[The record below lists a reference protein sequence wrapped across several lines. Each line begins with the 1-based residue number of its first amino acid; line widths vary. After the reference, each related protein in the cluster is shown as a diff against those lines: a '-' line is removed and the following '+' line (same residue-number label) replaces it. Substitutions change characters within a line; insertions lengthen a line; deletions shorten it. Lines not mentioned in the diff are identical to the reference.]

1 VPLKSNPPP
10 WVAYTELTAL
20 YFVQGASLGMWF
32 VPLTSVLDAHGL
44 QAIKPFVFATS
55 GVAAFISPLF
65 FGAMADRHASPVVVM
80 RGLALAT
87 AATMAL
93 ASLAI
98 GSQVNPWLVVAAIQL
113 YQLCASPAWSIAST
127 VVFSGLRDATRE
139 FGPIRAVATLGWMAG
154 CWLISGLDFDTST
167 RAGYCGALGWLCVSG
182 MTFLLP
188 RKDPPPSTGM
198 VTLRERFGLDALALF
213 KNSDHRVIFITVAL
227 ASIPM
232 AAFYPYTPPHL
243 RELGLSHATSWMS
256 LGQVTE
262 LLAMV
267 SLATLMARYRI
278 KWVMVAGLVL
288 GVVRFALC
296 AFDSRPG
303 VLAGVVLH
311 GASYTWIFI
320 TAQIYLNERVDP
332 SWRARAQALM
342 SLTVSGAGNLAGY
355 LGVGWWF
362 TANAKPAGFGWPTFW
377 TGLSVAS
384 VAVLAYF
391 LIAYHGRGK
400 SPRALQQGGL
410 S

>member
-1 VPLKSNPPP
+1 LPKNSPP

-55 GVAAFISPLF
+55 GIAAFISPLF

-80 RGLALAT
+80 RGLAVAT
-87 AATMAL
+87 ATTMAL
-93 ASLAI
+93 ASWAI
-98 GSQVNPWLVVAAIQL
+98 GSKLNPWLVLAVIQL
-113 YQLCASPAWSIAST
+113 YQLCSSPAWSIAST

-154 CWLISGLDFDTST
+154 CWLISGLGFDASA
-167 RAGYCGALGWLCVSG
+167 RAGFCGALGWLVVAG

-188 RKDPPPSTGM
+188 RKAAPPFTGT
-198 VTLRERFGLDALALF
+198 VSLRERFGLDALALL
-213 KNSDHRVIFITVAL
+213 KNSDHRVIFIAVAL

-243 RELGLSHATSWMS
+243 RDLGLTHATSWMS
-256 LGQVTE
+256 LGQITE
-262 LLAMV
+262 LIAMM
-267 SLATLMARYRI
+267 SLATMMARYRI

-288 GVVRFALC
+288 GVVRFTFCAL
-296 AFDSRPG
+296 DSRPG

-332 SWRARAQALM
+332 GWRARAQALM
-342 SLTVSGAGNLAGY
+342 SLTVSGVGNLAGY

-362 TANAKPAGFGWPTFW
+362 AANTKPEGFAWPTFW
-377 TGLSVAS
+377 LGLSAAS
-384 VAVLAYF
+384 VVVLLYF

-400 SPRALQQGGL
+400 SPRALQAGEA
-410 S
+410 